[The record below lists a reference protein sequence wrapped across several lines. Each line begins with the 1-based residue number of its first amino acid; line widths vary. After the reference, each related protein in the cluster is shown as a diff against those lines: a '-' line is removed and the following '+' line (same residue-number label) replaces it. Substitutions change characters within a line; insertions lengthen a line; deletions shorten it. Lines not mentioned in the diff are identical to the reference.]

1 MDIRYT
7 IGKNEYKRMT
17 TEELRDSFL
26 ISIFETGKL
35 NLLYCE
41 VERGIVGAAVPTD
54 SSLSLE
60 AGEELAADYFCHRR
74 EVGVLN
80 IGGDGTVTIDGSE
93 YNMGNLDG
101 LYIGRGSKEVS
112 FTSADADDP
121 ARFYMVSY
129 PAHGKF
135 PTTHAVKA
143 DANVL
148 HLGTMED
155 ANKRTVYQ
163 YIHENGI
170 KDYLKFIKFGFV
182 NA

>member
-60 AGEELAADYFCHRR
+60 AGKELAADYFCHRR

-80 IGGDGTVTIDGSE
+80 IGGAGKVKTDGSE
-93 YNMGNLDG
+93 
-101 LYIGRGSKEVS
+101 
-112 FTSADADDP
+112 
-121 ARFYMVSY
+121 
-129 PAHGKF
+129 
-135 PTTHAVKA
+135 
-143 DANVL
+143 
-148 HLGTMED
+148 
-155 ANKRTVYQ
+155 
-163 YIHENGI
+163 
-170 KDYLKFIKFGFV
+170 
-182 NA
+182 